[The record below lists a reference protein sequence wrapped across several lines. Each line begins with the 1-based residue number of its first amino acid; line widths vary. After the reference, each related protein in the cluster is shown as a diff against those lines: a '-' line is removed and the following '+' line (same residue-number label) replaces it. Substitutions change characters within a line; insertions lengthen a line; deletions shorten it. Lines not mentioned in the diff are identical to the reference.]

1 MQPATWHPGRGLRAA
16 LRNAGEVSVVCAPR
30 RLSRGARRRAQKIN
44 NLQGG
49 LDSKLEEVA
58 RMLGVRL

>member
-1 MQPATWHPGRGLRAA
+1 LRAA